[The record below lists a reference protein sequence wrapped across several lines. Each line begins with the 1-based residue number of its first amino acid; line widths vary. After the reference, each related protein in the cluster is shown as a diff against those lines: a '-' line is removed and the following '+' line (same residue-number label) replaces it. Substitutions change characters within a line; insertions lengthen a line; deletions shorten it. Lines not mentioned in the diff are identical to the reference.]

1 MWSQLNDGSVH
12 WDFSKV
18 KAVVLSALGLEKYAF
33 AGAAGCSKL
42 IVKVA
47 CLNCLPEE
55 AAVHISL

>member
-1 MWSQLNDGSVH
+1 M
-12 WDFSKV
+12 

-55 AAVHISL
+55 AAVSISL